1 MPFEPRT
8 VIVDRGIDQAAG
20 ARDRIPFESD
30 RTLEAGDRV
39 GSPSQAI
46 HSPISQAIDSP
57 ISDVIDSPI
66 LEEFDRPGV
75 SARRVEVRS
84 SAAGRGV
91 DRPDWVVVEEPLE
104 TRAQGPGQD
113 PISVAVTMRTPGHD
127 AELAVG
133 FLHTE
138 GLLAGRDELT
148 AVPEPRSGRSK
159 KLCNV
164 ITIKLNRR
172 FDPDSLRRNFFAT
185 SSCGLCGKATLDQ
198 LLVRCPPIP
207 AGPEVDREIII
218 RLPEA
223 LREAQRVFDRTG
235 GLHAAGLF
243 DLKGRLIALR
253 EDVGRHNAV
262 DKIVGR
268 GLLDGA
274 TPLSRHILLVSGR
287 IGFEIVQK
295 AAVAGIPI
303 LCAVSAPTSLSVETA
318 NKVGMTLVGFLRG
331 DSFNVYTHYDR
342 IIGLSQEVVI

>member
-1 MPFEPRT
+1 MPFEPQA
-8 VIVDRGIDQAAG
+8 VMSDRGVDCAAG
-20 ARDRIPFESD
+20 GRDRVEIERGRSLGEGESAD
-30 RTLEAGDRV
+30 ATSDEIGF
-39 GSPSQAI
+39 PS
-46 HSPISQAIDSP
+46 
-57 ISDVIDSPI
+57 
-66 LEEFDRPGV
+66 V

-84 SAAGRGV
+84 RSAGRCV
-91 DRPDWVVVEEPLE
+91 DRSDWVVVEEPLE

-113 PISVAVTMRTPGHD
+113 PVSVAVTMRTPGHD

-138 GLLAGRDELT
+138 GLIAGRDELS
-148 AVPEPRSGRSK
+148 AIPADRSERSK

-164 ITIKLNRR
+164 ITIKLNRY
-172 FDPDSLRRNFFAT
+172 FDPGSLRRNFFAT

-198 LLVRCPPIP
+198 LLTRCPPIP
-207 AGPEVDREIII
+207 AGAEVAREVMI

-243 DLKGRLIALR
+243 DLEGELIALR

-318 NKVGMTLVGFLRG
+318 NKAGMTLVGFLRG
-331 DSFNVYTHYDR
+331 DSFNVYTHYER
-342 IIGLSQEVVI
+342 IIGLSHDIVI

>member
-1 MPFEPRT
+1 MPFEPQA
-8 VIVDRGIDQAAG
+8 VMSDRGGDLAAG
-20 ARDRIPFESD
+20 GRERIEIELD
-30 RTLEAGDRV
+30 RTDGEGDHAEAAPDEIGF
-39 GSPSQAI
+39 PS
-46 HSPISQAIDSP
+46 
-57 ISDVIDSPI
+57 
-66 LEEFDRPGV
+66 V
-75 SARRVEVRS
+75 SVRRVDVRS
-84 SAAGRGV
+84 RSAGSRL
-91 DRPDWVVVEEPLE
+91 DRSDWVVVEEPLE

-113 PISVAVTMRTPGHD
+113 PVSVAVTMRTPGHD

-138 GLLAGRDELT
+138 GLIAGRDEL
-148 AVPEPRSGRSK
+148 AAIPAERSGRSK

-164 ITIKLNRR
+164 ITIKINRH
-172 FDPDSLRRNFFAT
+172 FDSGSLRRNFFAT

-198 LLVRCPPIP
+198 LMTRCPPIP
-207 AGPEVDREIII
+207 AGPEIDREVII

-223 LREAQRVFDRTG
+223 LRDAQRVFDRTG

-243 DLKGRLIALR
+243 DLEGRLIALR

-268 GLLDGA
+268 ALLDGA
-274 TPLSRHILLVSGR
+274 TPLSRQILLVSGR

-331 DSFNVYTHYDR
+331 DSFNAYTHYER
-342 IIGLSQEVVI
+342 IIGLSHDVTI